1 MKVVC
6 VIPARLASSRFPR
19 KVLSML
25 GEKPMLQWVWEAAV
39 GSEIFDE
46 ITFAIDDPE
55 TARLIDSFE
64 GKHIMTSPECLSGTD
79 RLVELE
85 QLGKLKGDIWVN
97 WQGDEPF
104 IHREMIEN
112 LLQTTEEKKFDIYSL
127 KKQID
132 TEELVED
139 PNTVKVV
146 ADSEGRALYFS
157 RSPIPYYRDVYDFEE
172 TTYYKHIGIYA
183 FTQKALT
190 KIAKL
195 SSTPLELAEQL
206 EQLRFLENGLS
217 LQVHDTEHETLGI
230 DVPEDLAQ
238 ALDWISSRIV

>member
-1 MKVVC
+1 
-6 VIPARLASSRFPR
+6 
-19 KVLSML
+19 ML

-39 GSEIFDE
+39 GSGMFDE

-64 GKHIMTSPECLSGTD
+64 GKYFMTSPECLSGTD

-85 QLGKLKGDIWVN
+85 QLGNLQGDIWVN

-104 IHREMIEN
+104 IHREMIED
-112 LLQTTEEKKFDIYSL
+112 LLQTTKEKKFDIYSL
-127 KKQID
+127 KKQIQS
-132 TEELVED
+132 EEMVED
-139 PNTVKVV
+139 PNIVKVV
-146 ADSEGRALYFS
+146 TDAEGRALYFS
-157 RSPIPYYRDVYDFEE
+157 RSPIPYYRDVYDFDE
-172 TTYYKHIGIYA
+172 TPYYKHIGIYA
-183 FTQKALT
+183 FTQEALA

-195 SSTPLELAEQL
+195 SPTPLELAEQL

-230 DVPEDLAQ
+230 DVPDDLAQ